1 MYALLLASLIAAAPS
16 KPARTVGNK
25 VAHPD
30 FSIPDLPAL
39 PTGSDLHS
47 TRDSAPAIRTHAPAD
62 PTQQHYTLTGLEHA
76 QQFVLQTGHYEA
88 RHPIDK
94 LDVVNLPMTVASFHT
109 LVRVHSASHLGASI
123 GVRLLDPRG
132 NQVLSSQGALV
143 FGGHDDAE
151 FLIDWDPF
159 TLSKSGRYTFEVTV
173 AGQVVGT
180 QPFMVVQEL
189 NATLVATP
197 TPDAGSAPAL
207 DAGAAETWP

>member
-1 MYALLLASLIAAAPS
+1 MYALLLASLLTAAPA
-16 KPARTVGNK
+16 KPAGSQ

-39 PTGSDLHS
+39 PTGSGLKS
-47 TRDSAPAIRTHAPAD
+47 TRDSAPTVQTHAPAD
-62 PTQQHYTLTGLEHA
+62 PTQQHYALTQVEHA
-76 QQFVLQTGHYEA
+76 QQFVLQGGSYQA

-109 LVRVHSASHLGASI
+109 LVRVHSAAHLGASI

-132 NQVLSSQGALV
+132 DPVLSSQGALV

-159 TLSKSGRYTFEVTV
+159 TLSRSGRYTFEVTV

-180 QPFMVVQEL
+180 RPFMVVQEL

-197 TPDAGSAPAL
+197 EPDAGAL
-207 DAGAAETWP
+207 EPDAGALEPWP